1 MPIEKVEFEFPE
13 PEEQEDILAVEGA
26 LNTMPVDLDGKKSK
40 EVEVEIVDD
49 TPPVDRGKTASAPP
63 DEVSDDELQSYSEK
77 VQKRIKHFSKGY
89 HDQRRL
95 AEQALREKQELE
107 NIASRLVEE
116 NKNLKGTVSKNQE
129 AMLEHVKKMAT
140 AEFEEAKAK
149 LKRSYDAGDS
159 DGLVAAQEEL
169 TNAKLKLEKV
179 NNIRLQPPLQE
190 QAPVVQAAP
199 STAPDTRAVAW
210 QAENPW
216 FGTDDEMTSLA
227 LGLHQRLV
235 KQGIDPAV
243 HADDYYEKINSRMRE
258 VFPDRFSDDSGY
270 PGEKSKHKSTVV
282 APATRSTAPKKI
294 VLTKTQVALAKR
306 LGVPLVEYAKQVAY
320 EMRKQS
326 NG

>member
-13 PEEQEDILAVEGA
+13 PGEQEDILAVEGA
-26 LNTMPVDLDGKKSK
+26 LNTMPVDLDEKKSK
-40 EVEVEIVDD
+40 EVEVEVVDD
-49 TPPVDRGKTASAPP
+49 TPPVDRGKVASAPP
-63 DEVSDDELQSYSEK
+63 DEVSDEELQSYSEK
-77 VQKRIKHFSKGY
+77 VQKRIKHFTKGF
-89 HDQRRL
+89 HDQRRA

-107 NIASRLVEE
+107 NIAARLVAE
-116 NKNLKGTVSKNQE
+116 NNQLKGTVNKNQE
-129 AMLEHVKKMAT
+129 VMLEHVKRLAVS
-140 AEFEEAKAK
+140 EFEDAKVKFKSA
-149 LKRSYDAGDS
+149 YDAGDS
-159 DGLVAAQEEL
+159 DGLVTAQDAL

-179 NNIRLQPPLQE
+179 FNIQLTPLQE
-190 QAPVVQAAP
+190 QAPVVKAAS

-270 PGEKSKHKSTVV
+270 SGEKAKHKSTVV